1 MERTLGPSLAW
12 VPCPEKTVAA
22 VVADLRARAPKAFAT
37 SSVLHA
43 RQCMLPFYRNA
54 VLVDVRLLGVAGV
67 AQALLLHDGAQT
79 FWLDGQSS
87 PIHAVNELESVQLT
101 ADTALDYVRFFLY
114 VMRGEQGAF
123 VVIEA
128 PEEISAPAA
137 ADADSNSVRE
147 LRDRWSPL
155 RLDGETD
162 DGNLRVRATLAYAG
176 ALFASTF
183 ALPANGEIQM
193 IDDLP
198 LATLQ
203 MSQVP
208 ACPELK
214 PFPED
219 PERPAAESER
229 PPLLEVMR
237 RTNDLIAEQERAARE
252 KSDLPITQSFVAVLL
267 SRAIEGALG
276 HRLLQRF
283 NSQSNP
289 AGPIGQLARFMEEFA
304 PIVIIESDIPFVEDI
319 VVGLLDPE
327 RTTYPVGRTSHAVA
341 VSGDDTR
348 CWLDTRDA
356 ATRLH
361 VASFHAYRSLWDAEW
376 TAHQLAVGEPA
387 VIIGCARRED
397 VPEALQRVT
406 DLVLKLPRID
416 EAVFVDV
423 FRKVIGAPPPR
434 RWRSGGGDWVRYL
447 LHTDFHAPLRLN
459 LTLPE
464 AVDYLRERCRARLAQ
479 VSAVDFP
486 ALNDLHGLGE
496 ARQVAEDV
504 IADVSAA
511 RAGRIPWRDVDRGL
525 LLVGAPGTGK
535 TTLARAIAR
544 ECDIKF
550 IQASA
555 TQWQAAGSLDMHV
568 RAMRQTFAEAR
579 RYAPSILF
587 IDEIDS
593 IGNREQ
599 FTGSNSIYQTEVVN
613 ALLEQIQGMDA
624 SEPVIVIG
632 ATNHVEKVDPA
643 LRRAGRLDQVLQVP
657 RPNVAGLE
665 LIFKYHLAA
674 HRKAKQVDPDVK
686 VGVLAQ
692 LAFGLTGADIE
703 FFVRGA
709 ARRARKERRRMTQA
723 DLLAEVTR
731 RPRKPDAISRLT
743 DDDMRRVAVHETG
756 HALSALLSTT
766 GAPELTFVSIIPRM
780 DGSLGFTASMPP
792 EGAVMTR
799 TAVLERLRTI
809 LAGRAAE
816 ELVYGKDDV
825 SLSSGGSTASDLAV
839 ATRLATSVICTSG
852 FGADGSLHWTTSPT
866 PAQAR
871 QVNALLRSSYR
882 AALALLR
889 ERRPMLE
896 RIAAAL
902 VAQQEL
908 DGDAVR
914 ALTGKMSTRHS
925 TDEDATPE
933 RAESPPRRTLPHDR
947 RGYLISRT
955 VETGANSKFWD
966 FGFQTTCRSQKVSL
980 AKSAAGLLPQFL
992 PITVSQS
999 FAAWPEPSSFASYA
1013 HSLNALRA
1021 PPAPSPA

>member
-1 MERTLGPSLAW
+1 MIVGKPGSVCVERTLGPNLAW
-12 VPCPEKTVAA
+12 TPCRDETAAA
-22 VVADLRARAPKAFAT
+22 VVADLRARAPQSFTTA
-37 SSVLHA
+37 SVLHA
-43 RQCMLPFYRNA
+43 RQCALPFYRNF
-54 VLVDVRLLGVAGV
+54 VLVDVRLLGVAGI
-67 AQALLLHDGAQT
+67 AQALVLHDGAQT
-79 FWLDGQSS
+79 IWLDGQSG

-101 ADTALDYVRFFLY
+101 SGTALDYVRYFLY

-128 PEEISAPAA
+128 PEEVSDTSPAA
-137 ADADSNSVRE
+137 ADSTTVQD
-147 LRDRWSPL
+147 LRQRWSPL

-162 DGNLRVRATLAYAG
+162 DGRLRVRATIAYGG
-176 ALFASTF
+176 ALFSSTF

-198 LATLQ
+198 LASLQ

-208 ACPELK
+208 ECPDLK
-214 PFPED
+214 PLPED
-219 PERPAAESER
+219 PEKPAVERAR
-229 PPLLEVMR
+229 PPLLEAMR
-237 RTNDLIAEQERAARE
+237 RANDLVAEQERAARE
-252 KSDLPITQSFVAVLL
+252 KSDLPITQSFVSVLL

-319 VVGLLDPE
+319 VVGLLNPE
-327 RTTYPVGRTSHAVA
+327 RDRYPPGLTSHAAA
-341 VSGDDTR
+341 VSGDDAR
-348 CWLDTRDA
+348 CWVDTRDA
-356 ATRLH
+356 TTRLH
-361 VASFHAYRSLWDAEW
+361 VVSFHAYRLLWDAEW

-406 DLVLKLPRID
+406 DLVLTLPRID
-416 EAVFVDV
+416 ETMFVEV

-434 RWRSGGGDWVRYL
+434 RWRTGGGDWVRYL

-479 VSAVDFP
+479 VSAADFL
-486 ALNDLHGLGE
+486 ALEDLHGLGE
-496 ARQVAEDV
+496 AREVAEDL

-511 RAGRIPWRDVDRGL
+511 RTGRIPWRDVDRGL

-544 ECDIKF
+544 ECDVKF

-555 TQWQAAGSLDMHV
+555 TQWQAAGSLDMHI

-624 SEPVIVIG
+624 NVPVIVIG

-665 LIFKYHLAA
+665 QIFTHYLAP
-674 HRKAKQVDPDVK
+674 HRKAKQVERDVK

-692 LAFGLTGADIE
+692 LAFGLTGADVE

-709 ARRARKERRRMTQA
+709 ARRARKERRCITQA

-731 RPRKPDAISRLT
+731 RPRRPDAISRLT
-743 DDDMRRVAVHETG
+743 NEDMRRVAVHETG

-792 EGAVMTR
+792 EGAVLTR
-799 TAVLERLRTI
+799 TAVFERLRTI

-816 ELVYGKDDV
+816 EVVYGKNDL
-825 SLSSGGSTASDLAV
+825 SLSSGGSTSSDLAV
-839 ATRLATSVICTSG
+839 ATRLATNVICTSG
-852 FGADGSLHWTTSPT
+852 FGTDGSLHWTTMPT
-866 PAQAR
+866 PAQAG
-871 QVNALLRSSYR
+871 QIDVLLRSGYR

-889 ERRPMLE
+889 QHRLTLE
-896 RIAAAL
+896 HIAVAL

-914 ALTGKMSTRHS
+914 ALVSKSKNG
-925 TDEDATPE
+925 A
-933 RAESPPRRTLPHDR
+933 RRTAGARPSARAGR
-947 RGYLISRT
+947 RRAT
-955 VETGANSKFWD
+955 HA
-966 FGFQTTCRSQKVSL
+966 KV
-980 AKSAAGLLPQFL
+980 
-992 PITVSQS
+992 
-999 FAAWPEPSSFASYA
+999 
-1013 HSLNALRA
+1013 
-1021 PPAPSPA
+1021 